1 MSLLLNRSVSPGDSA
16 FAFFIFTLILGLA
29 YRIQVTLSLFNSPV
43 RPFDFNPAGP
53 PVWFILRYLPFDLI
67 LAMTCFLLSWLFTK
81 AFCLTSQALRVTGL
95 VVLHLAIL
103 GLLLVH
109 ASHLRLLFGV
119 QTGLSLSA
127 VMELSAG
134 VSVSEILKF
143 VEVRDVAGLFL
154 FVGLFWLVRLS
165 PRRVKRW
172 AGRISFALV
181 FLLLLISVVAPREEH
196 RPIPAE
202 IRLNPALFFISDV
215 FEHARYGLIPGD
227 RIPRVKNKAGLRQTR
242 SPAGRQTGSGPALS
256 APDSRPWNV
265 VLFVMESV
273 GTRYL
278 FDTGQGNTVPMPFLH
293 KLSKE
298 AWYLKKHYASSN
310 LSTKALFSILS
321 GHYDFFDRKPFG
333 TRPDAHV
340 PSLSSFLTERV
351 DSFLVTPSSLSWYFP
366 ATFVRNSGLR
376 ELHSYENLN
385 FGVKE
390 EHHALGHYIARD
402 EIQTVDHFIQRLNRA
417 REPFL
422 GIYIS
427 FAAHFPYFDYGADY
441 RIVEEDGRLVSRYY
455 NNLNLLDRMIQRIH
469 RHLERRG
476 QLERTLLVIV
486 GDHGQAFGQHHPDNY
501 MHYRYSYNENLE
513 APAFF
518 YQPSLFKPKVI
529 QSPTSHVDL
538 LPTLLDALNV
548 PHDPALLDGESL
560 FHHLP
565 KRRTI
570 FSYGYEGTLSSLD
583 TEQIK
588 VQYSLKKKRG
598 WAFDLKLDPDEKV
611 PLKGEPFSAQIDN
624 LRKYAASHDSGLIQY
639 NGSLLEKNGLHGQ
652 RHSSY

>member
-1 MSLLLNRSVSPGDSA
+1 M
-16 FAFFIFTLILGLA
+16 
-29 YRIQVTLSLFNSPV
+29 
-43 RPFDFNPAGP
+43 
-53 PVWFILRYLPFDLI
+53 
-67 LAMTCFLLSWLFTK
+67 
-81 AFCLTSQALRVTGL
+81 RVTGL
-95 VVLHLAIL
+95 VVLHLAIIA
-103 GLLLVH
+103 LLLVH

-119 QTGLSLSA
+119 QTGLSLFA

-143 VEVRDVAGLFL
+143 VEVKDVVGLFL

-165 PRRVKRW
+165 PRSVKKW
-172 AGRISFALV
+172 AGRISFVLV
-181 FLLLLISVVAPREEH
+181 FFLFLMSVVAPREEH
-196 RPIPAE
+196 RPVPAE

-215 FEHARYGLIPGD
+215 FEHTRYSLIPGD
-227 RIPRVKNKAGLRQTR
+227 RNPRVEDRAGFRQTR
-242 SPAGRQTGSGPALS
+242 SSGGRQTGSGAALS
-256 APDSRPWNV
+256 APDPHPWNV

-278 FDTGQGNTVPMPFLH
+278 FDTGHGNTVPMPFLQ

-340 PSLSSFLTERV
+340 PSLSSFLTERY
-351 DSFLVTPSSLSWYFP
+351 DSFLVTPCSLSWYFP
-366 ATFVRNSGLR
+366 AAFVSNSGLR
-376 ELHSYENLN
+376 ELHSYENLK
-385 FGVKE
+385 FGIKE
-390 EHHALGHYIARD
+390 EYHSLGHYIARD
-402 EIQTVDHFIQRLNRA
+402 EIQTVDHFIERLNRA

-441 RIVEEDGRLVSRYY
+441 RVVEEDGRLVGRYY
-455 NNLNLLDRMIQRIH
+455 NNLNLLDHMIQRIH
-469 RHLERRG
+469 HHLEKRG
-476 QLERTLLVIV
+476 QLKRTLFVIV

-518 YQPSLFKPKVI
+518 YQPALFKPKVI

-560 FHHLP
+560 FHPLP

-583 TEQIK
+583 QDQVK
-588 VQYSLKKKRG
+588 VQYSMIKKRG
-598 WAFDLKLDPDEKV
+598 WAFDLKIDPDEKN
-611 PLKGEPFSAQIDN
+611 PLKGESFSAQIDN
-624 LRKYAASHDSGLIQY
+624 LRKFAAGHDSGLIQY
-639 NGSLLEKNGLHGQ
+639 NDSLAEKKGLNGQ
-652 RHSSY
+652 RQSSYQQDRVGKSTPVGERNAAFR